1 LSQQSKSLARN
12 VIIPIYMLI
21 FISSQIIKFMED
33 TKPKIIIGNKGPL
46 VIKGGVTLI
55 HPDGLEEQ
63 RDGTVALCRCGLS
76 AKKPFCDGSHKGCD
90 TW

>member
-1 LSQQSKSLARN
+1 
-12 VIIPIYMLI
+12 
-21 FISSQIIKFMED
+21 MED

-63 RDGTVALCRCGLS
+63 RDGTVALCHFGLS
-76 AKKPFCDGSHKGCD
+76 AKNPFCDGSKKGCD
-90 TW
+90 TWWTDKYSIIGENE

>member
-1 LSQQSKSLARN
+1 
-12 VIIPIYMLI
+12 
-21 FISSQIIKFMED
+21 MED

-46 VIKGGVTLI
+46 IIKGGVTLI

-63 RDGTVALCRCGLS
+63 QDGMIALCRCGLS
-76 AKKPFCDGSHKGCD
+76 AKNPFCDCAHTGCD